1 MANVIKLKRG
11 SGSDPGANDLV
22 VGEVAIRTDSGKL
35 FTKKDNGSIA
45 EISGSGGGAS
55 NFFINTLSSSS
66 GSGGGSASFNGSA
79 TRFTLSNPPSVS
91 AQQLLVSVNGVIQ
104 KPNSGTS
111 PSEGFAIDGDDII
124 FAAAPATGADF
135 FIITYAEL
143 AVGVPSDNSVTS
155 AKIADL
161 TIVNGDI
168 SNTAS
173 IAGTKISPDFGSQN
187 ISTTGTLNSGNL
199 TITGAAPSLF
209 LTESDS
215 NPDYQLFSNGG
226 KFKVHDVTNS
236 ADRLT
241 IDSSGNVGIG
251 VTDVKAALQINS
263 GRNAETDRHDGSN
276 YHLFLRNPADDNGE
290 ACGLAFSV
298 TSNATKTGAA
308 ILHERDGGGSQGSMQ
323 FYTNGDGNS
332 ISERMRID
340 SAGRVGIGTT
350 NPPAALHLHYGTDPS
365 LNIFSTQHTQNTG
378 SKINFGV
385 GQSAS
390 SGGNTGARIEMNI
403 PNSGGA
409 MSGELKF
416 FTNSGDNLQERMRIN
431 SSGNVGIG
439 TTSPNN
445 LLNIHGVFETNAFD
459 NSNGQGG
466 RFTAKGLLIGDAFT
480 AGKTSSDDRNSII
493 WNERGLDIVFAT
505 SDTERMKID
514 SNGHIRFGATAA
526 IQSEKFTFFRPESDG
541 NTLAYFH
548 QGASANVTGII
559 MRHGR
564 GVSGFSGKMVGFLR
578 NDGTEV
584 GSITLGVSST
594 AFNTSSD
601 YRLKENVTSI
611 TDGITRLKTLKP
623 YRFNFKDDT
632 TKPVV
637 DGFFAHEVTAVPEA
651 ITGTKDQVD
660 ADNNPVYQSI
670 DQSKL
675 VPLLVAA
682 LQEAIVRIEALE
694 AG

>member
-241 IDSSGNVGIG
+241 IDSSGNVGINQ
-251 VTDVKAALQINS
+251 TPTRELSLHSPNNNNALIHFTNDDT
-263 GRNAETDRHDGSN
+263 GETSADGI
-276 YHLFLRNPADDNGE
+276 LV
-290 ACGLAFSV
+290 GL
-298 TSNATKTGAA
+298 
-308 ILHERDGGGSQGSMQ
+308 
-323 FYTNGDGNS
+323 DGNENMVINNQETS
-332 ISERMRID
+332 KTINFYNGGSERMRID
-340 SAGRVGIGTT
+340 SSGR
-350 NPPAALHLHYGTDPS
+350 
-365 LNIFSTQHTQNTG
+365 
-378 SKINFGV
+378 
-385 GQSAS
+385 
-390 SGGNTGARIEMNI
+390 
-403 PNSGGA
+403 
-409 MSGELKF
+409 
-416 FTNSGDNLQERMRIN
+416 
-431 SSGNVGIG
+431 VGIG

-459 NSNGQGG
+459 NTNGQGG